1 MRGVALLRARI
12 DRARRILGIIARYRL
27 DELFLIAGLSV
38 RSLPLSL
45 RALIAIFPARLLPN
59 PEGSPARRLRLALE
73 ELGPVFVKFG
83 QILSTRPDLLTPE
96 FAEELK
102 RLQDRVTPFP
112 GAEARAL
119 IETALGTPIEQAFA
133 SFETEPMASA
143 SVAQVHAATLRDG
156 SDVVV
161 KVIRPGIDA
170 VIAEDVR
177 LLLGI
182 AELLERVSSDARRLH
197 PVEVVTDYERTITN
211 ELDLLHEA
219 ANASQLR
226 RNFTH
231 SPLLYVP
238 RVHWDFT
245 RENVLVL
252 ERIYG
257 TPISDVSA
265 LHAAG
270 TNMKVLADRGV
281 ETFFTQVFE
290 DNFFHADMHPGN
302 IFVDLSDPDDP
313 SYIAVDCAIIG
324 TLTEADQ
331 DYLARNLLAF
341 FNQDYRQVARLH
353 VQSGWVP
360 PGTDV
365 SEFEKV
371 IRGVCEP
378 IFQKPISEISFG
390 HFLLELFQTARRFD
404 MEVQPQLVLLQKT
417 LLNIEGVG
425 RQLYPELDLWETAK
439 PFMER
444 WMAQRA
450 GPVAALREVADRAP
464 EFLEQ
469 LPQLPGLVIEA
480 TRQLQRLDDIADAQ
494 RRTMTTLDAMLAE
507 RARSERRR
515 RVTGIGALVLGAGLF
530 LPAAASADG
539 GGAGLTGA
547 LLALLGVMLISGRG
561 L

>member
-12 DRARRILGIIARYRL
+12 ARARRILGIIVRYRL

-182 AELLERVSSDARRLH
+182 AELLERISSDARRLH

-469 LPQLPGLVIEA
+469 LPQLPGLVLEA

>member
-12 DRARRILGIIARYRL
+12 ARARRILGIIVRYRL

-265 LHAAG
+265 LQAAG

-469 LPQLPGLVIEA
+469 LPQLPGLVLEA

>member
-1 MRGVALLRARI
+1 MKSFALFRARVA
-12 DRARRILGIIARYRL
+12 RARRILRVVFRYRL
-27 DELFLIAGLSV
+27 DELFLIAGVSA

-45 RALIAIFPARLLPN
+45 RALIAIFPIRLLPN

-112 GAEARAL
+112 GAQARTL
-119 IETALGTPIEQAFA
+119 IEAALGAPIEDAFA
-133 SFETEPMASA
+133 TFETEPMASA

-161 KVIRPGIDA
+161 KVIRPGIDT
-170 VIAEDVR
+170 VIAEDLR
-177 LLLGI
+177 LLQGI

-197 PVEVVTDYERTITN
+197 PVEVVADYESTITN

-238 RVHWDFT
+238 RVHWEHT

-257 TPISDVSA
+257 TPISDVGA
-265 LHAAG
+265 LQAAG

-302 IFVDLSDPDDP
+302 IFVDLSNPDDP

-365 SEFEKV
+365 GEFEKV
-371 IRGVCEP
+371 IRAVCEP

-439 PFMER
+439 PFMES

-469 LPQLPGLVIEA
+469 LPQLPGLVLEA
-480 TRQLQRLDDIADAQ
+480 TRQLQRLDDIAEAQ
-494 RRTMTTLDAMLAE
+494 RKTMATLDAMLTE
-507 RARSERRR
+507 RTRSERRR
-515 RVTGIGALVLGAGLF
+515 RLTGMGALILGAGLF

-539 GGAGLTGA
+539 GGAGLTGG

-561 L
+561 I

>member
-1 MRGVALLRARI
+1 MKGFALLRARI
-12 DRARRILGIIARYRL
+12 ARARRILGIIARYRL

-45 RALIAIFPARLLPN
+45 RALIAVFPARLLPN

-96 FAEELK
+96 FAAELK

-119 IETALGTPIEQAFA
+119 IEAALGTPIEQAFA

-161 KVIRPGIDA
+161 KVIRPGIEA

-197 PVEVVTDYERTITN
+197 PVEVVADYERTITN

-302 IFVDLSDPDDP
+302 IFVDLSDPADP

-469 LPQLPGLVIEA
+469 LPQLPGLVLEA

-494 RRTMTTLDAMLAE
+494 RRTMATLDAMLAE

-539 GGAGLTGA
+539 SGAGLTGG

>member
-1 MRGVALLRARI
+1 MKSFALFRARVA
-12 DRARRILGIIARYRL
+12 RARRILRVVFRYRL
-27 DELFLIAGLSV
+27 DELFLIAGVSA

-45 RALIAIFPARLLPN
+45 RALIAIFPIRLLPH

-112 GAEARAL
+112 GAQARTL
-119 IETALGTPIEQAFA
+119 IEAALGAPIEDAFA

-161 KVIRPGIDA
+161 KVIRPGIDT
-170 VIAEDVR
+170 VIAEDLR
-177 LLLGI
+177 LLQGI

-197 PVEVVTDYERTITN
+197 PVEVVADYESTITN

-238 RVHWDFT
+238 RVHWEHT

-257 TPISDVSA
+257 TPISDVGA
-265 LHAAG
+265 LQAAG

-302 IFVDLSDPDDP
+302 IFVDLSNPDDP

-365 SEFEKV
+365 GEFEKV
-371 IRGVCEP
+371 IRAVCEP

-469 LPQLPGLVIEA
+469 LPQLPGLVLEA

-494 RRTMTTLDAMLAE
+494 RKTMATLDAMLTE
-507 RARSERRR
+507 RTRSERRR
-515 RVTGIGALVLGAGLF
+515 RLTGMGALILGAGLF

-539 GGAGLTGA
+539 GGAGLTGG

-561 L
+561 I

>member
-469 LPQLPGLVIEA
+469 LPQLPGLVLEA

>member
-1 MRGVALLRARI
+1 MNSFALFRARVA
-12 DRARRILGIIARYRL
+12 RARRILRVVFRYRL
-27 DELFLIAGLSV
+27 DELFLIAGVST

-45 RALIAIFPARLLPN
+45 RALIAIFPIRLLRN

-112 GAEARAL
+112 GAQARTL
-119 IETALGTPIEQAFA
+119 IEAALGAPIEDAFA

-161 KVIRPGIDA
+161 KVIRPGIDT
-170 VIAEDVR
+170 VIAEDLR
-177 LLLGI
+177 LLQGI

-197 PVEVVTDYERTITN
+197 PVEVVADYESTITN

-238 RVHWDFT
+238 RVHWEHT

-257 TPISDVSA
+257 TPISDVGA
-265 LHAAG
+265 LQAAG

-302 IFVDLSDPDDP
+302 IFVDLSNPDDP

-365 SEFEKV
+365 GEFEKV
-371 IRGVCEP
+371 IRAVCEP

-469 LPQLPGLVIEA
+469 LPQLPGLVLEA

-494 RRTMTTLDAMLAE
+494 RKTMATLDAMLTE
-507 RARSERRR
+507 RTRSERRR
-515 RVTGIGALVLGAGLF
+515 RLTGMGALILGAGLF

-539 GGAGLTGA
+539 GGAGLTGG

-561 L
+561 I

>member
-12 DRARRILGIIARYRL
+12 ARARRILGIIARYRL

-96 FAEELK
+96 FAEELT

-302 IFVDLSDPDDP
+302 IFVDLSEPDDP

-390 HFLLELFQTARRFD
+390 HFLIELFQTARRFD

-469 LPQLPGLVIEA
+469 LPQLPGLVLEA

>member
-1 MRGVALLRARI
+1 MKSFALFRARVA
-12 DRARRILGIIARYRL
+12 RARRILRVVFRYRL
-27 DELFLIAGLSV
+27 DELFLIAGVST

-45 RALIAIFPARLLPN
+45 RALIAIFPIRLLRN

-112 GAEARAL
+112 GAQARTL
-119 IETALGTPIEQAFA
+119 IEAALGAPIEDAFA
-133 SFETEPMASA
+133 SFETDPMASA

-161 KVIRPGIDA
+161 KVIRPGIDT
-170 VIAEDVR
+170 VIAEDLR
-177 LLLGI
+177 LLQGI

-197 PVEVVTDYERTITN
+197 PVEVVADYESTITN

-238 RVHWDFT
+238 RVHWEHT

-257 TPISDVSA
+257 TPISDVGA
-265 LHAAG
+265 LQAAG

-302 IFVDLSDPDDP
+302 IFVDLSNPDDP

-365 SEFEKV
+365 GEFEKV
-371 IRGVCEP
+371 IRAVCEP

-469 LPQLPGLVIEA
+469 LPQLPGLVLEA

-494 RRTMTTLDAMLAE
+494 RKTMATLDAMLTE
-507 RARSERRR
+507 RTRSERRR
-515 RVTGIGALVLGAGLF
+515 RLTGMGALILGAGLF

-539 GGAGLTGA
+539 GGAGLTGG

-561 L
+561 I

>member
-1 MRGVALLRARI
+1 MNSFALFRARVA
-12 DRARRILGIIARYRL
+12 RARRILRVVFRYRL
-27 DELFLIAGLSV
+27 DELFLIAGVST

-45 RALIAIFPARLLPN
+45 RALIAIFPIRLLRN

-112 GAEARAL
+112 GAQARTL
-119 IETALGTPIEQAFA
+119 IEAALGAPIEDAFA
-133 SFETEPMASA
+133 TFETEPMASA

-161 KVIRPGIDA
+161 KVIRPGIDT
-170 VIAEDVR
+170 VIAEDLR
-177 LLLGI
+177 LLQGI

-197 PVEVVTDYERTITN
+197 PVEVVADYESTITN

-238 RVHWDFT
+238 RVHWEHT

-257 TPISDVSA
+257 APISDVGA
-265 LHAAG
+265 LQAAG

-302 IFVDLSDPDDP
+302 IFVDLSNPDDP

-365 SEFEKV
+365 GEFEKV
-371 IRGVCEP
+371 IRAVCEP

-469 LPQLPGLVIEA
+469 LPQLPGLVLEA

-494 RRTMTTLDAMLAE
+494 RKTMATLDAMLTE
-507 RARSERRR
+507 RTRSERRR
-515 RVTGIGALVLGAGLF
+515 RLTGMGALILGAGLF

-539 GGAGLTGA
+539 GGAGLTGG

-561 L
+561 I

>member
-12 DRARRILGIIARYRL
+12 ARARRILGIIVRYRL

-265 LHAAG
+265 LQAAG

-469 LPQLPGLVIEA
+469 LPQLPGLVLDA